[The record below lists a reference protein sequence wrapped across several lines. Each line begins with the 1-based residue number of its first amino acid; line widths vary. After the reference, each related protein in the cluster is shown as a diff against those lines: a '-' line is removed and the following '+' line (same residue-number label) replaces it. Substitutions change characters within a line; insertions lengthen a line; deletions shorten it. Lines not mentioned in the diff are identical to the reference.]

1 MSAPNKVNKA
11 ILRAKTTEISDPM
24 DYDLSNLEFDAPIK
38 TEGSGNI
45 PPFYRINIFT
55 RIGKVESDLV
65 FEMDR
70 CKTFGIKEAVDN
82 NTNNLTGYACGILMF
97 DQGAPTERQ
106 IKTLEVFQ
114 AVVEKCKD
122 HLMNQDVKKSVGK
135 TSIKVREQLD
145 SISPVSFIKDKE
157 TQEPDQNAPVLNA
170 KLIYAKEKRDKE
182 GNVIPG
188 RIISKFYLEDEVDEN
203 GNPQEINPLEYINKK
218 GYIRPAIRFESIF
231 VGKDIKIQVKIY
243 EAELKTEEK
252 TSHRRLLRF
261 GSSRSTETV
270 VNLNPT
276 TEPSAPF
283 DDVSAPGADEETA
296 TPPVTVTFEQEEEE
310 TPVKKVVKKK
320 TIKN

>member
-1 MSAPNKVNKA
+1 MAASTKVNKA

-24 DYDLSNLEFDAPIK
+24 DYDLSNLEFDSPNK

-55 RIGKVESDLV
+55 RIGKTESDLV

-70 CKTFGIKEAVDN
+70 CRMFGIKETVDN
-82 NTNNLTGYACGILMF
+82 NTNNLTGYSCGIMMF
-97 DQGAPTERQ
+97 DQGAPSERQ

-114 AVVEKCKD
+114 QVVEKCKD
-122 HLMNQDVKKSVGK
+122 HLMNPDVKKSVGK
-135 TSIKVREQLD
+135 STIKVREQLD
-145 SISPVSFIKDKE
+145 SISPVSFMKDKE

-182 GNVIPG
+182 NNIIPG
-188 RIISKFYLEDEVDEN
+188 RIISKFYLEDEVDGE
-203 GNPQEINPLEYINKK
+203 GNPQEVNPLEYINKK
-218 GYIRPAIRFESIF
+218 GWIRAAIRFESIF

-243 EAELKTEEK
+243 EAELKTEDK

-261 GSSRSTETV
+261 GGSRTNEIEI
-270 VNLNPT
+270 NLT
-276 TEPSAPF
+276 PSVP
-283 DDVSAPGADEETA
+283 VEEETPSTGGDDEDA
-296 TPPVTVTFEQEEEE
+296 TPKVDVQFEQEQEEE
-310 TPVKKVVKKK
+310 PQVKKVVKKK

>member
-1 MSAPNKVNKA
+1 MAASTKVNKA

-24 DYDLSNLEFDAPIK
+24 DYDLSNLEFDSPIK

-55 RIGKVESDLV
+55 RIGKTESDLV

-70 CKTFGIKEAVDN
+70 CRMFGIKETVDN
-82 NTNNLTGYACGILMF
+82 NTNNLTGYSCGIMMF
-97 DQGAPTERQ
+97 DQGAPSERQ

-114 AVVEKCKD
+114 QVVEKCKD
-122 HLMNQDVKKSVGK
+122 HLMNADVKKSVGK
-135 TSIKVREQLD
+135 SAIKVREQLD
-145 SISPVSFIKDKE
+145 SISPVSFMKDKE

-182 GNVIPG
+182 NNIIPG
-188 RIISKFYLEDEVDEN
+188 RIISKFYLEDEVDDE
-203 GNPQEINPLEYINKK
+203 GNPQEVNPLEYINKK
-218 GYIRPAIRFESIF
+218 GWIRAAIRFESIF

-243 EAELKTEEK
+243 EAELKTEDK

-261 GSSRSTETV
+261 GGSRTNETQI
-270 VNLNPT
+270 NLT
-276 TEPSAPF
+276 PSAP
-283 DDVSAPGADEETA
+283 VEETPAAGVEEEDA
-296 TPPVTVTFEQEEEE
+296 TPKVDVQFEQEEE
-310 TPVKKVVKKK
+310 PQVKKVVKKK